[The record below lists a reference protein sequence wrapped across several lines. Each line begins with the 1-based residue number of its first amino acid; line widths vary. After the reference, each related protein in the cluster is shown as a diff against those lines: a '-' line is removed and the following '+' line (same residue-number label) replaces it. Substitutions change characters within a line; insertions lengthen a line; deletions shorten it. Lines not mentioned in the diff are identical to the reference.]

1 MKLILTRMTEAVKN
15 EMSLNLSKCEVG
27 GRTVAFLTGGE
38 GPLILFLHGWAVTP
52 YVYKAA
58 LELVA
63 RTGNRV
69 IAPFLPGFGPS
80 ESFGGS
86 WPSPL
91 GLSEWI
97 EAFLDAAGEDRPTA
111 VVGHSLGGGIATSYA
126 AHFPG
131 QIERLFLLSS
141 VGGHANLAEGVA
153 QSRTALEWSLSI
165 PLDLLAS
172 EASYSHLITMV
183 GTGMIQL
190 LRDPIGL
197 WRLSRIAR
205 NYALFNELEW
215 IVESDTRI
223 FVIGAVSDRVITRE
237 AVQKLANYA
246 SVEPIWVSGTHS
258 WISTHPHKFVEVL
271 TTYR

>member
-1 MKLILTRMTEAVKN
+1 MTRIVKAVRN
-15 EMSLNLSKCEVG
+15 EISLNLSKREVG
-27 GRTVAFLTGGE
+27 GRTVAYLSGGE
-38 GPLILFLHGWAVTP
+38 GPPLLFLHGWAVTP

-58 LELVA
+58 LDLAA

-86 WPSPL
+86 WPSPR

-97 EAFLDAAGEDRPTA
+97 EAFLDVSGEDRPA
-111 VVGHSLGGGIATSYA
+111 VVAGHSLGGGIATSYA

-141 VGGHANLAEGVA
+141 VGGHSNTAEGLA
-153 QSRTALEWSLSI
+153 QSRSALEWSLSL

-172 EASYSHLITMV
+172 EASYSHLISMV
-183 GTGMIQL
+183 GTGVIQL

-197 WRLSRIAR
+197 WRLSRVAR
-205 NYALFNELEW
+205 NYPLFSEIERILD
-215 IVESDTRI
+215 SDARV
-223 FVIGAVSDRVITRE
+223 FVIGAVGDKVITQD
-237 AVQKLANYA
+237 AVTKLANFA